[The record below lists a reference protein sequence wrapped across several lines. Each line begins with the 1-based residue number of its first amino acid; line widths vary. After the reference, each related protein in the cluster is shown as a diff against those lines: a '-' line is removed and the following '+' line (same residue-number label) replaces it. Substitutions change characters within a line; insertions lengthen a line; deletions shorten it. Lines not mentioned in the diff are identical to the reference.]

1 MRETPP
7 NTARAGVSAGCDA
20 GLVFAVPIEADAFS
34 RLVTD
39 QVEMRS
45 AMLAFREGQA
55 QGRRVA
61 WCVAGVGAE
70 AAETATRLL
79 IAGHRPAVVISAG
92 FAGGLDPAV
101 ARGSLV
107 RPVSS
112 IGQFDAD
119 PLPLWTGSAPM
130 AVDGVRIVSVATIH
144 ATVEAKRRLFE
155 RTGAQVVDMETHAV
169 ARVAAEAGIPCGGIR
184 VVSDDALQPLP
195 REVESLAR
203 PQSAWRRLG
212 SVMGAIGR
220 RPAAVADLWR
230 LWEHAVV
237 DGRTLAH
244 ALAETLEALPGEPSR
259 P

>member
-1 MRETPP
+1 MREPPP
-7 NTARAGVSAGCDA
+7 NTDRAGVSAGCDA
-20 GLVFAVPIEADAFS
+20 GIVFAVPIEADAFS
-34 RLVTD
+34 RLATD

-45 AMLAFREGQA
+45 ASLAFHEGRV

-70 AAETATRLL
+70 AASNATRLL

-107 RPVSS
+107 RPIAS
-112 IGQFDAD
+112 IGESDAD
-119 PLPLWTGSAPM
+119 PLPLWTGDDPFA
-130 AVDGVRIVSVATIH
+130 GGGLTIVSVATIQ

-169 ARVAAEAGIPCGGIR
+169 ARVAAEAGIRCGSIR
-184 VVSDDALQPLP
+184 VVSDDALQSLP

-212 SVMGAIGR
+212 SVVGAIGR

-244 ALAETLEALPGEPSR
+244 ALTTLIADLPGEPSR
-259 P
+259 S